1 MSRSKVSGLLFLSA
15 SNMSTHSCALL
26 CSCSFHVFCSC
37 STDPFFWPVLM
48 MAMLAAMVASQA
60 VIFATFSIVKQCYAL
75 GCFPRVK
82 IVHKPRWVLG
92 QIYIPEINWVVMI
105 LTLAVTICFRDTRHI
120 AFAFGKDLTFHQT
133 HNFHL
138 LSLNKSFVLQ
148 GSPA

>member
-1 MSRSKVSGLLFLSA
+1 
-15 SNMSTHSCALL
+15 
-26 CSCSFHVFCSC
+26 
-37 STDPFFWPVLM
+37 M

-105 LTLAVTICFRDTRHI
+105 LTLAVTICFQDTRHI
-120 AFAFGKDLTFHQT
+120 AFAFGKGLNLHQT
-133 HNFHL
+133 QTKNLYL
-138 LSLNKSFVLQ
+138 L
-148 GSPA
+148 P